1 MKAKELD
8 KKFDEGKSIIEH
20 LDLLKAKRPN
30 QEQKRVNV
38 DFPLWMIQ
46 SLDKEAKRLG
56 VPRQSIIKIW
66 LAERLH
72 KSSTLQHSNLSLK
85 SDLYGSMAGDKFYQG
100 GDYETKISLKNWF
113 DNGWLVEHQTSQE
126 EISDWEM

>member
-8 KKFDEGKSIIEH
+8 KKFDQGKDILEH
-20 LDLLKAKRPN
+20 LDLSKARRPN

-66 LAERLH
+66 LAERLQ
-72 KSSTLQHSNLSLK
+72 KSANL
-85 SDLYGSMAGDKFYQG
+85 
-100 GDYETKISLKNWF
+100 
-113 DNGWLVEHQTSQE
+113 
-126 EISDWEM
+126 